1 MHSNVQIQRQTTA
14 PINAILPAQT
24 MTLALALSPR
34 PDVQGLQKAVLRQIQ
49 TPLAF
54 VTKMVCGTVNAQ
66 DVHLHA
72 PIAARH
78 FV

>member
-1 MHSNVQIQRQTTA
+1 
-14 PINAILPAQT
+14 